1 MIMYVLSF
9 SCFCF
14 LGSPP
19 QIKLIQYALVLHFI
33 ENMSQ
38 LSQVEQNKDY
48 QEISEAAASCEEP
61 SGKWNS
67 DSSAA
72 PHTGSQPVS
81 EMGWEL
87 SCGAQTWGRCCCQ
100 GHGQSW
106 NIWEV
111 SVWCHLICPSFPP
124 LPPGVPPQP
133 TKHPNTFVFLW
144 LCKTL
149 YNFTSCR
156 VEYVPIMR
164 VIPTFLNWLKD
175 WPIKRTGFFFFLCF

>member
-1 MIMYVLSF
+1 MYVLSF

-67 DSSAA
+67 DSS
-72 PHTGSQPVS
+72 H
-81 EMGWEL
+81 
-87 SCGAQTWGRCCCQ
+87 R
-100 GHGQSW
+100 
-106 NIWEV
+106 
-111 SVWCHLICPSFPP
+111 
-124 LPPGVPPQP
+124 QP
-133 TKHPNTFVFLW
+133 TSVRDGVGAELRGADLGSMLLPGPWTEL
-144 LCKTL
+144 
-149 YNFTSCR
+149 
-156 VEYVPIMR
+156 EYMRGVCLVPSHLSFFSSSASWGSP
-164 VIPTFLNWLKD
+164 PTHKA
-175 WPIKRTGFFFFLCF
+175 P